1 MGQNMKHTTDKKKYD
16 QIHTENNEL
25 QNFNNFKLYTNLNNI
40 KNNISKII
48 QQDGITSKL
57 IQDRS
62 EHSQN
67 RIFIQH
73 NDQIMN

>member
-48 QQDGITSKL
+48 QQDGITSY
-57 IQDRS
+57 
-62 EHSQN
+62 
-67 RIFIQH
+67 
-73 NDQIMN
+73 